1 MYRFQLVFFSLLAS
15 AVAGEVRL
23 TLESAPAYALRHNPA
38 LAAARLRIEEARGRL
53 NQAGRLSNPEV
64 ELELNRN
71 IRAPEGAVG
80 VAFLQKFPLTARLRL
95 EKAVTR
101 SELTAAEAEVRNAE
115 RKLAA
120 EVRTAAVK
128 LLGLGGQKVLRE
140 RQLGN
145 SRELSGFTRKRV
157 ETGEAS
163 LVDASLV
170 ELEAQQLQTEV
181 LQLEVERSALI
192 GDLRPLLGVAAG
204 DTPVI
209 TGTLPA
215 IGGLPG
221 RGAELTARPDFE
233 AARNTAEAARQ
244 SAALARAQK
253 WEDVA
258 VGLNVTEERTEDA
271 PEGFERDTFVGLRF
285 SLPLPLWNNN
295 AGRIQEATAAAVR
308 AEKEIDALA
317 LTINAEA
324 TAARDAMAVL
334 AKLVTALDSDLLPKA
349 SQIEEQ
355 LRTSYSTGQTTLTEV
370 LRARDR
376 RLLIE
381 RQRLDALRD
390 FHLARVRHAATTG
403 TILPRRFR
411 ATGAIGK

>member
-1 MYRFQLVFFSLLAS
+1 MSALLAS
-15 AVAGEVRL
+15 GVAAEVRL
-23 TLESAPAYALRHNPA
+23 TLESAPAYALRHNPS

-71 IRAPEGAVG
+71 FRAPEGAVG
-80 VAFLQKFPLTARLRL
+80 VAFMQKFPLTARLRL

-101 SELTAAEAEVRNAE
+101 AELTAAEAEVRNAE

-120 EVRTAAVK
+120 EVRSAAVK
-128 LLGLGGQKVLRE
+128 LLGLGGQKTLRE

-181 LQLEVERSALI
+181 LQLDVERSALI
-192 GDLRPLLGVAAG
+192 GDLRPLLGLAAG
-204 DTPVI
+204 DAPVI
-209 TGTLPA
+209 TGTLPG
-215 IGGLPG
+215 IGRLPR
-221 RGAELTARPDFE
+221 RGADLAARPDFE

-253 WEDVA
+253 WEDIRA
-258 VGLNVTEERTEDA
+258 GLNVMEERSEDA

-295 AGRIQEATAAAVR
+295 AGRIQEAAAAAVR
-308 AEKEIDALA
+308 AEKEIGAGADDQRRSGRG
-317 LTINAEA
+317 T
-324 TAARDAMAVL
+324 R
-334 AKLVTALDSDLLPKA
+334 SDGCPG
-349 SQIEEQ
+349 ET
-355 LRTSYSTGQTTLTEV
+355 R
-370 LRARDR
+370 
-376 RLLIE
+376 
-381 RQRLDALRD
+381 
-390 FHLARVRHAATTG
+390 HLARQRSSAQGRANRRAAPHELLHRPNPAHG
-403 TILPRRFR
+403 SAPRPGPPP
-411 ATGAIGK
+411 AH